1 MRTYNPE
8 EVALLGGTSYLLTG
22 WNNIRIGRAEDG
34 VMFSAGTGGEVT
46 RTINAN
52 KLGSFVITIPQSALD
67 NEVLSGLEISKLA
80 IPWSVID
87 KSGTTVAII
96 EFGTVV
102 KIPDSD
108 LGKEA
113 GTREWTIT
121 GEMPYAFIGSNN
133 LNT

>member
-8 EVALLGGTSYLLTG
+8 EVSILVGFSLLTG
-22 WNNIRIGRAEDG
+22 WNNVRIGRAEDRA
-34 VMFSAGTGGEVT
+34 MFSVGTGGEVT
-46 RTINAN
+46 RTMNAN
-52 KLGSFVITIPQSALD
+52 RLGSFVITMQQSSVD
-67 NEVLSGLEISKLA
+67 NEVLSSLEISGA
-80 IPWSVID
+80 AVPSSVVD
-87 KSGTTVAII
+87 KSGNTVGLI
-96 EFGTVV
+96 ELGTVI

-121 GEMPYAFIGSNN
+121 GEMHAFIGSNN

>member
-1 MRTYNPE
+1 MRTYNPQ
-8 EVALLGGTSYLLTG
+8 EVSILGGTSLLTN
-22 WNNIRIGRAEDG
+22 WNNVRIGRAEDG
-34 VMFSAGTGGEVT
+34 AMFSAGTQGEIT

-52 KLGSFVITIPQSALD
+52 KLGSFILTLPQASID
-67 NEVLSGLEISKLA
+67 NETLSLLEISKAAL
-80 IPWSVID
+80 PWSVID

-96 EFGTVV
+96 ELGTVV

-121 GEMPYAFIGSNN
+121 GELMTAFIGSNN

>member
-8 EVALLGGTSYLLTG
+8 DVSILVGISLLTG
-22 WNNIRIGRAEDG
+22 WNNVRIGRAEDG
-34 VMFSAGTGGEVT
+34 AMFSAGTNGEIT
-46 RTINAN
+46 RTINLN
-52 KLGSFVITIPQSALD
+52 KLGSFVLTMQQSSID
-67 NEVLSGLEISKLA
+67 NETLSYLEISKAA
-80 IPWSVID
+80 IPVSVID

-96 EFGTVV
+96 DLGTVI

-121 GEMPYAFIGSNN
+121 GEMTAAFIGSNN

>member
-8 EVALLGGTSYLLTG
+8 EVALLVGASLLTG
-22 WNNIRIGRAEDG
+22 WNNVRIGRAEDG
-34 VMFSAGTGGEVT
+34 AMFSVGTQGEVT
-46 RTINAN
+46 RTINLN
-52 KLGSFVITIPQSALD
+52 KLGSFVVTMQQSSLD
-67 NEVLSGLEISKLA
+67 NEFLSYLEISKAA
-80 IPWSVID
+80 IPCSVID

-96 EFGTVV
+96 DFGTVI

-108 LGKEA
+108 VGKEA

-121 GEMPYAFIGSNN
+121 GEMTYALIGSNN

>member
-1 MRTYNPE
+1 MRTYNPSQ
-8 EVALLGGTSYLLTG
+8 VSILIGVSLLTG

-34 VMFSAGTGGEVT
+34 AIFSAGTGGEIT

-52 KLGSFVITIPQSALD
+52 RLGSFVITMQQSSID
-67 NEVLSGLEISKLA
+67 NNKLSLLEIAKAA
-80 IPWSVID
+80 IPCSVID
-87 KSGTTVAII
+87 RSGTTNATI
-96 EFGTVV
+96 ELGTVI

-121 GEMPYAFIGSNN
+121 GELTYAYIGGNPQN
-133 LNT
+133 LS

>member
-8 EVALLGGTSYLLTG
+8 EVALLVGISLLTG
-22 WNNIRIGRAEDG
+22 WNNVRIGRAEDG
-34 VMFSAGTGGEVT
+34 AMFSVGTQGEVT
-46 RTINAN
+46 RTINLN
-52 KLGSFVITIPQSALD
+52 KLGSFVVTMQQSSLD
-67 NEVLSGLEISKLA
+67 NEVLSYLEISKAA
-80 IPWSVID
+80 IPCSVID

-96 EFGTVV
+96 DFGTVI

-108 LGKEA
+108 VGKEA

-121 GEMPYAFIGSNN
+121 GEMTYAFIGSNN

>member
-8 EVALLGGTSYLLTG
+8 QVSILIGVSLLTG

-34 VMFSAGTGGEVT
+34 AMFSVGTGGEVT
-46 RTINAN
+46 RTLNAN
-52 KLGSFVITIPQSALD
+52 KLGSFVITMQQSSID
-67 NEVLSGLEISKLA
+67 NETLSALEISKA
-80 IPWSVID
+80 VVPSSVID

-96 EFGTVV
+96 DLGTVV

-121 GEMPYAFIGSNN
+121 GEMSYAFIGSNN
-133 LNT
+133 LDT